1 MNASPS
7 SHLESR
13 PKNGSGIRDSKSC
26 HIQLVMPIKANIT
39 AIGITSFV
47 VSEVPSSPFITIA
60 CSRMPKDGDTTKRT
74 NARAIGAGH
83 SPPQAESQRS
93 CQ

>member
-1 MNASPS
+1 M
-7 SHLESR
+7 
-13 PKNGSGIRDSKSC
+13 
-26 HIQLVMPIKANIT
+26 KANIT

-47 VSEVPSSPFITIA
+47 VSEVPSSPFMTIA
-60 CSRMPKDGDTTKRT
+60 CRRIPNDGDTISRT